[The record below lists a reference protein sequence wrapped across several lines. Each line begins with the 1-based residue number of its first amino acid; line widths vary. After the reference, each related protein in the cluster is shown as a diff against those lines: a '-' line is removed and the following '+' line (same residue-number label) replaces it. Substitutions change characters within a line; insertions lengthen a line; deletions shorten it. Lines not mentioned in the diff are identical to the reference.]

1 MRALLS
7 RVCLSGWFMVAA
19 EAASAHHPTGG
30 QVPQTAIQGL
40 LSGLAHP
47 VIGIDHLAFVVGV
60 GILAAYV
67 RRGGWMPVAFLA
79 ASGLGVAAH
88 LRGIDIPAGE
98 VWLALSLAMMAL
110 AVFLRQRT
118 GPTLATAL
126 CALGGLAHGH
136 LLAESIVG
144 AEPAPLSS
152 YLVGLFL
159 IQLAVALGAATL
171 VRWVGERRPQVT
183 QRAVAVAAALTLAIG
198 LASAL
203 GSV

>member
-1 MRALLS
+1 MRTLLS
-7 RVCLSGWFMVAA
+7 RVSLSGWFMVAA
-19 EAASAHHPTGG
+19 DAASAHHPTGG
-30 QVPQTAIQGL
+30 QVPQTLVQGL

-67 RRGGWMPVAFLA
+67 RRGGWLPVAFLA

-88 LRGIDIPAGE
+88 LRGVAIPGGE
-98 VWLALSLAMMAL
+98 VWVALSLAVMGV

-118 GPTLATAL
+118 GTALATAL
-126 CALGGLAHGH
+126 CALGGLAHGY
-136 LLAESIVG
+136 LLTESIIG

-159 IQLAVALGAATL
+159 SQLALALGIAAL
-171 VRWVGERRPQVT
+171 VRWVGERRPHVAE
-183 QRAVAVAAALTLAIG
+183 RGVAVAAALTLAIG
-198 LASAL
+198 LVSVL
-203 GSV
+203 GGF